1 MIKFLIIDDQTEQ
14 TYFFSTFL
22 RKEFPGSIILSAV
35 SGKEGIEIA
44 ERELPDLILLD
55 LSMPEMDGIETL
67 KLLKQKEST
76 KNIPVI
82 ITTATIKDDE
92 ARINS
97 IIAGADYF
105 ILRPE
110 NIDELAPQITYLLRR
125 KGHTVEFGKSEDLSV
140 SKDRENALR
149 EALNEIQIAHK
160 KIKEQNKALEKEIK
174 EKNIL
179 LESLKA
185 SEKRFKIL
193 FDSGFDLIFILEITD
208 NGIKINDVNEIAE
221 QKLGYSKKE
230 ILHLEFSKLYSTE
243 KEELLKF
250 ILKAN
255 LGRTSKG
262 KFEHLAKDGSVIK
275 VEAKVKLLEFQDK
288 KLVYLQERDITEES
302 KIINKLKMLSTIIEV
317 SPISVIIT
325 DINGRTEYVNQNF
338 LDTSGFTEDEIIGT
352 VPPVLSIDYYND
364 EDYRKLWNI
373 LKGGDVWLGEFSNM
387 TKEGKRFWELV
398 AISPISDQDGVI
410 RNFAIIAQDITE
422 QKNLIEKLKIAKA
435 EAEKSDQLKSEFLA
449 RISHEIRTPLNT
461 IVNFSQVL
469 FEELQGEENEII
481 QVSREAITEA
491 SKRIARTIE
500 LILDSAQIETGNL
513 EYKEE
518 EFDIVKDCLKSI
530 INDYSYKA
538 KKKNIKL
545 NLSVD
550 STDTKLRADWYTVFQ
565 IFSNLIDNAI
575 KFTVEGEVNVKVFRN
590 NENKLTVTVEDTG
603 IGISED
609 FLPELFKPFTQEEIG
624 YSRRF
629 EGTGLGMSLVKK
641 YCDLNNAEIKV
652 WSKKGIGTKV
662 TITFKNIN

>member
-1 MIKFLIIDDQTEQ
+1 M
-14 TYFFSTFL
+14 
-22 RKEFPGSIILSAV
+22 
-35 SGKEGIEIA
+35 
-44 ERELPDLILLD
+44 
-55 LSMPEMDGIETL
+55 
-67 KLLKQKEST
+67 
-76 KNIPVI
+76 
-82 ITTATIKDDE
+82 
-92 ARINS
+92 
-97 IIAGADYF
+97 
-105 ILRPE
+105 
-110 NIDELAPQITYLLRR
+110 
-125 KGHTVEFGKSEDLSV
+125 
-140 SKDRENALR
+140 
-149 EALNEIQIAHK
+149 
-160 KIKEQNKALEKEIK
+160 
-174 EKNIL
+174 

-262 KFEHLAKDGSVIK
+262 EFEHLAKDSSVIK